1 MIANLLVALFFFWR
15 GKLKLP
21 GAGRLLSLA
30 AIWERQLQSFQF
42 QIPTIGE
49 LTVDFRDR
57 SSFCWTSYLL
67 GLRLGEEA
75 HLNVIGRYLRPG
87 SVFWDVGSNVGL
99 VSALVF
105 KNYPT
110 VQIVAIEPNPALAER
125 LEHLFAEH
133 DRVLVVRRALS
144 SSDGE
149 APFFIPAGASFAGS
163 LDGKQTKA
171 GEFVQVRMS
180 RGDSLLDE
188 LSRLSPPALIKID
201 AEAHEPS
208 VFCGINRIIRE
219 HRPTIIFEH
228 DHLSDEKVGAL
239 TPRGYRRFSIH
250 RETGQLIDGIDR
262 RSSVDSLLIP
272 IEQDAIG

>member
-1 MIANLLVALFFFWR
+1 MIANLLVSFFFFWR
-15 GKLKLP
+15 GKLKLR

-30 AIWERQLQSFQF
+30 AIWEHRLQSFRF
-42 QIPTIGE
+42 QIPGIGE

-57 SSFCWTSYLL
+57 SSFCWTSYLM

-75 HLNVIGRYLRPG
+75 HVSVIGRYLRPG

-105 KNYPT
+105 QSHPT

-133 DRVLVVRRALS
+133 QRVLVLRRALS

-149 APFFIPAGASFAGS
+149 APFFIPAGASFGGS
-163 LDGKQTKA
+163 LDRKQSNA
-171 GEFVQVRMS
+171 GEFVQVRLS

-188 LSRLSPPALIKID
+188 LSRLAPPALIKID
-201 AEAHEPS
+201 AEAHEPA
-208 VFCGINRIIRE
+208 VFCGIDRIIRE
-219 HRPTIIFEH
+219 HKPTIIFEH
-228 DHLSDEKVGAL
+228 DHLSDEKVGEL
-239 TPRGYRRFSIH
+239 TPQGYQRFSIH
-250 RETGQLIDGIDR
+250 RETGQLMNGIDR

-272 IEQDAIG
+272 MDQHVIV